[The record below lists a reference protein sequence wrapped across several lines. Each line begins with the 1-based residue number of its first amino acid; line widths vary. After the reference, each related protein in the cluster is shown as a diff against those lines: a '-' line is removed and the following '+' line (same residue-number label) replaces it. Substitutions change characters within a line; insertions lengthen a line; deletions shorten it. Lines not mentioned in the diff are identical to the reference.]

1 MTVIGVGGL
10 CAAALLGAG
19 LTVGSGKDKN
29 TRNNRETKSMSY
41 ETSQDSVSTGETPP
55 ELPKDEIEWRKRLN
69 RQQYHV
75 LREKGT
81 ERAFTGKYWNA
92 HQKGVYRCA
101 GCGAPL
107 FSSDAKFDSGTGWPS
122 FWKPLEEKNVGSEV
136 DTSMFMERVEVHC
149 ARCGG
154 HLGHVFSDGPAP
166 TGLRYCI
173 NSVSLKLEPAK
184 PPAPKRSQPK
194 P

>member
-1 MTVIGVGGL
+1 MSK
-10 CAAALLGAG
+10 
-19 LTVGSGKDKN
+19 GS
-29 TRNNRETKSMSY
+29 
-41 ETSQDSVSTGETPP
+41 SQDSVSTEAASS
-55 ELPKDEIEWRKRLN
+55 ELPDDEIEWRKRLTW
-69 RQQYHV
+69 QQYHV

-107 FSSDAKFDSGTGWPS
+107 FSSDAKFDSGTSWPS
-122 FWKPLEEKNVGSEV
+122 FWKPLEEKSVGSEV
-136 DTSMFMERVEVHC
+136 DTSMFMQRVEVHC

-154 HLGHVFSDGPAP
+154 HLGHVFNDGPPP

-173 NSVSLKLEPAK
+173 NSVSLNLEPAK
-184 PPAPKRSQPK
+184 VPAPKRSQRK